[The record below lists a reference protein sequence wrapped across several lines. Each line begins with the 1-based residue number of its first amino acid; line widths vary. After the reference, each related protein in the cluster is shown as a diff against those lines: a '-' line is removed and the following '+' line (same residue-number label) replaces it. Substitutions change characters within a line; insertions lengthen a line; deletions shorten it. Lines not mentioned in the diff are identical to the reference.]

1 MNSKPDMETIAQL
14 VATISHDWE
23 MMSHEDAVGFHDDR
37 ILLILGPLSTAY
49 PILLTDIPK
58 TAALLIETSELPLRE
73 RQIRLPNLDDDM
85 VTAYLE
91 LGCTKLFTPEYV
103 WGDLI
108 QLAITSQ
115 VLQDKMVQMHDIAV
129 LKKKARMTV
138 NGKAEMF
145 TDKEY
150 EIAWK
155 TCRAAEGGEWV
166 LQILNDVRSKLED
179 ETPGLEAQAVRD
191 QSSAPALCT
200 PTGKGPSSNQNLAM
214 ASAVDTYGAVNKGN
228 QNSQNSSDNSTEDTE
243 KNGQI
248 PKYAKSALRGK
259 RITLSKEEEGKQYPI
274 RQPRIPPSVEAL
286 QTGKAKNFVWP
297 DRKMKKDD

>member
-1 MNSKPDMETIAQL
+1 MDSKPDMETIAQL
-14 VATISHDWE
+14 IATIPPDWV

-58 TAALLIETSELPLRE
+58 TAALLIETSQLPLRE

-103 WGDLI
+103 WGVLI

-115 VLQDKMVQMHDIAV
+115 ALRDKMVQMHVIAV
-129 LKKKARMTV
+129 LKKKARMAV
-138 NGKAEMF
+138 NGKAEIF

-155 TCRAAEGGEWV
+155 TCRAAEGGERV

-179 ETPGLEAQAVRD
+179 ETPSLEAQAVQD
-191 QSSAPALCT
+191 PAPALCT
-200 PTGKGPSSNQNLAM
+200 PAGKGPSSNQNLAM
-214 ASAVDTYGAVNKGN
+214 TRAVNQGN

-248 PKYAKSALRGK
+248 PKYAKSALRSK

-297 DRKMKKDD
+297 DRKMKKDS